1 VVENFNES
9 DSRSW
14 KEGGHSA
21 NKGQQV
27 SRGSGLSYNVGG
39 RALLQPD
46 EVLRLSDDY
55 LIAFQRGMAPIL
67 AKRIKWYQDPA
78 FRPAAAISGK
88 AVARW
93 VLLAAT
99 VALVVGALI
108 GK

>member
-1 VVENFNES
+1 M
-9 DSRSW
+9 
-14 KEGGHSA
+14 
-21 NKGQQV
+21 
-27 SRGSGLSYNVGG
+27 
-39 RALLQPD
+39 
-46 EVLRLSDDY
+46 LRLSDDY
-55 LIAFQRGMAPIL
+55 LIAFQRGMPPIL